1 MIHGTLRKNRLLQTM
16 HPVLQRS
23 LLVPVLI
30 RLILQGPSLPM
41 QAQLVLDV
49 PIRLGLSQRM
59 LALVMMLQLCLSSS
73 AILFRLVTSCVL
85 SSTWCSSSN
94 QVLVNRGSGEET
106 QQAQQQGAPATQA
119 QTGGRGSQGNSDL
132 EKGSLCITHGAAEA
146 SALRYRCLL
155 GFILEFISQS
165 ILSANTTV
173 ASPG

>member
-49 PIRLGLSQRM
+49 